1 MALRRYERLMGA
13 WMTQQLKRA
22 RAGLI
27 GFGIQRSLT
36 PAMHM
41 REGDAHGL
49 AYTYELIDLNELN
62 KTADD
67 LSALIAE
74 AEARGFCGLNITYPC
89 KQKVLPLLTEIS
101 DDARRLGAVNTVVLR
116 DGKRI
121 GHNTDWSGFAE
132 GLRRQLPNADL
143 TSVVQIG
150 AGGAGSATAFAVLQ
164 MGAKKLTIFDIDSGR
179 SAELAR
185 DMAKL
190 FPDADVVA
198 GRDLESAMAEASGL
212 VHATP
217 MGMDKHPGLPLP
229 AELLN
234 PPLWVAEIVYF
245 PLETALLQAARRRG
259 CQIANGGGMAVFQA
273 VGAFGLFTG
282 LAPDAQR
289 MLAHFAELT
298 GTDEIAL
305 ARLA

>member
-1 MALRRYERLMGA
+1 
-13 WMTQQLKRA
+13 MTQQRKEA

-41 REGDAHGL
+41 REGAAHGL
-49 AYTYELIDLNELN
+49 SYTYELIDLNEL
-62 KTADD
+62 KKSPDELET
-67 LSALIAE
+67 LIAQ
-74 AEARGFCGLNITYPC
+74 AEARGFSGLNITYPC
-89 KQKVLPLLTEIS
+89 KQRVLPFLTEVS
-101 DDARRLGAVNTVVLR
+101 DDARRLGAVNTVVLKG
-116 DGKRI
+116 GKRI

-132 GLRRQLPNADL
+132 GLRRQLPDADL

-164 MGAKKLTIFDIDSGR
+164 LGANKLTIFDIDADR
-179 SAELAR
+179 SVELAGE
-185 DMAKL
+185 MARH
-190 FPDADVVA
+190 FPQAEVVA

-229 AELLN
+229 QELLN
-234 PPLWVAEIVYF
+234 PPLWVADVVYF

-259 CQIANGGGMAVFQA
+259 CRVANGGGMAVFQA

-282 LAPDAQR
+282 LVPDAQR

>member
-1 MALRRYERLMGA
+1 MR
-13 WMTQQLKRA
+13 QQRDEA

-41 REGDAHGL
+41 REGRAHGL
-49 AYTYELIDLNELN
+49 AYSYELIDLNERK
-62 KTADD
+62 KTSDD
-67 LSALIAE
+67 LEALILE

-89 KQKVLPLLTEIS
+89 KQLVLPLLTEMS
-101 DDARRLGAVNTVVLR
+101 NDARRLGAVNTVVLR

-132 GLRRQLPNADL
+132 GLRRQLPDADL
-143 TSVVQIG
+143 SSVVQIG
-150 AGGAGSATAFAVLQ
+150 AGGAGAATAFAVLQ
-164 MGAKKLTIFDIDSGR
+164 MGARTLTIFDIDTVR
-179 SAELAR
+179 AAELAS

-190 FPDADVVA
+190 FPEALVVA
-198 GRDLESAMAEASGL
+198 GRDLESAMASASGL

-217 MGMDKHPGLPLP
+217 MGMDRHPGLPLP

-245 PLETALLQAARRRG
+245 PLETPLVQAARQRG
-259 CQIANGGGMAVFQA
+259 CRVANGGGMAVFQA

-305 ARLA
+305 AQLA

>member
-1 MALRRYERLMGA
+1 
-13 WMTQQLKRA
+13 MTQQRKDA

-49 AYTYELIDLNELN
+49 AYTYELIDLNELK
-62 KTADD
+62 KTPDD
-67 LSALIAE
+67 LEALIRE
-74 AEARGFCGLNITYPC
+74 AEARGFRGLNITYPC
-89 KQKVLPLLTEIS
+89 KQRVLPLLTEVS

-132 GLRRQLPNADL
+132 GLRRQLPDADL

-150 AGGAGSATAFAVLQ
+150 AGGAGAATAFAVLQ
-164 MGAKKLTIFDIDSGR
+164 MGARKLTIFDIDVER
-179 SAELAR
+179 SAELAGE
-185 DMAKL
+185 MGKL

-198 GRDLESAMAEASGL
+198 GRDLEHAMALASGL

-217 MGMDKHPGLPLP
+217 MGMDKYPGLPLP

-234 PPLWVAEIVYF
+234 PPLWVADVVYF

-259 CQIANGGGMAVFQA
+259 CRIANGGGMAVFQA

-282 LAPDAQR
+282 LEPDAQR

>member
-1 MALRRYERLMGA
+1 MAVVNGVGERMV
-13 WMTQQLKRA
+13 QQPREA

-41 REGDAHGL
+41 REGSAQSL
-49 AYTYELIDLNELN
+49 AYAYELIDLNEL
-62 KTADD
+62 KKLPDD
-67 LSALIAE
+67 LEALILD

-101 DDARRLGAVNTVVLR
+101 DDAQRLGAVNTVVLR

-121 GHNTDWSGFAE
+121 GYNTDWSGFAE
-132 GLRRQLPNADL
+132 GLRRQLPNVDL

-164 MGAKKLTIFDIDSGR
+164 LGARKLTVFDIDADRCAGLVR
-179 SAELAR
+179 E
-185 DMAKL
+185 MAKL
-190 FPDADVVA
+190 FPDAEVMM
-198 GRDLESAMAEASGL
+198 GRDLESAMASGSGL

-217 MGMDKHPGLPLP
+217 MGMDKHPGLPLA

-259 CQIANGGGMAVFQA
+259 CRVANGGGMAVFQA
-273 VGAFGLFTG
+273 VGAFELFTG
-282 LAPDAQR
+282 LKPDAQR

-298 GTDEIAL
+298 GTKEISL
-305 ARLA
+305 ANIA

>member
-1 MALRRYERLMGA
+1 
-13 WMTQQLKRA
+13 MTQQRKEA

-41 REGDAHGL
+41 REGAAHGL
-49 AYTYELIDLNELN
+49 AYTYELIDLNEL
-62 KTADD
+62 KKSPDD
-67 LSALIAE
+67 LETLIAQ

-89 KQKVLPLLTEIS
+89 KQRVLPFLTEVS
-101 DDARRLGAVNTVVLR
+101 DDARRLGAVNTVVLKG
-116 DGKRI
+116 GKRI

-132 GLRRQLPNADL
+132 GLRRQLPDADL

-164 MGAKKLTIFDIDSGR
+164 LGANKLTIFDIDADR
-179 SAELAR
+179 SVELAGE
-185 DMAKL
+185 MARH
-190 FPDADVVA
+190 FPQAEVVA

-229 AELLN
+229 QELLN
-234 PPLWVAEIVYF
+234 PPLWVADVVYF

-259 CQIANGGGMAVFQA
+259 CRVANGGGMAVFQA

-282 LAPDAQR
+282 LVPDAQR

>member
-1 MALRRYERLMGA
+1 MGA
-13 WMTQQLKRA
+13 GMTQQRKEA

-41 REGDAHGL
+41 REGAAHGL
-49 AYTYELIDLNELN
+49 AYTYELIDLNEL
-62 KTADD
+62 KKSPDD
-67 LSALIAE
+67 LETLISQ

-89 KQKVLPLLTEIS
+89 KQRVLPFLTEVS
-101 DDARRLGAVNTVVLR
+101 DDARRLGAVNTVVLKG
-116 DGKRI
+116 GKRI

-132 GLRRQLPNADL
+132 GLRRQLPDADL

-164 MGAKKLTIFDIDSGR
+164 LGANKLTIFDIDADR
-179 SAELAR
+179 SVELAGE
-185 DMAKL
+185 MARH
-190 FPDADVVA
+190 FPQAEVVA

-229 AELLN
+229 QELLN
-234 PPLWVAEIVYF
+234 PPLWVADVVYF

-259 CQIANGGGMAVFQA
+259 CRVANGGGMAVFQA

-282 LAPDAQR
+282 LVPDAQR

>member
-1 MALRRYERLMGA
+1 
-13 WMTQQLKRA
+13 MTQQRKEA

-41 REGDAHGL
+41 REGAAHGL
-49 AYTYELIDLNELN
+49 AYTYELIDLNEL
-62 KTADD
+62 KKSPDELET
-67 LSALIAE
+67 LISQ

-89 KQKVLPLLTEIS
+89 KQRVLPFLTEVS
-101 DDARRLGAVNTVVLR
+101 DDARRLGAVNTVVLKG
-116 DGKRI
+116 GKRI

-132 GLRRQLPNADL
+132 GLRRQLPDADL

-164 MGAKKLTIFDIDSGR
+164 LGANKLTIFDIDADR
-179 SAELAR
+179 SVELAGE
-185 DMAKL
+185 MARH
-190 FPDADVVA
+190 FPQAEVVA

-229 AELLN
+229 QELLN
-234 PPLWVAEIVYF
+234 PPLWVADVVYF

-259 CQIANGGGMAVFQA
+259 CRVANGGGMAVFQA

-282 LAPDAQR
+282 LVPDAQR

>member
-1 MALRRYERLMGA
+1 MMSWRHARKTGA
-13 WMTQQLKRA
+13 GMTLQRKEA

-41 REGDAHGL
+41 REGQSHGL
-49 AYTYELIDLNELN
+49 AYSYELIDLNELK
-62 KTADD
+62 KTPDD
-67 LSALIAE
+67 LEALIAE
-74 AEARGFCGLNITYPC
+74 AEERGFCGLNITYPC
-89 KQKVLPLLTEIS
+89 KQRVLPLLTEVS

-132 GLRRQLPNADL
+132 GLRRQLPDANL

-164 MGAKKLTIFDIDSGR
+164 MGAKSLTIFDIDADR
-179 SAELAR
+179 SAELAGE
-185 DMAKL
+185 MAKL
-190 FPDADVVA
+190 FPGAEAVA
-198 GRDLESAMAEASGL
+198 GRDLKDAMSGASGL

-217 MGMDKHPGLPLP
+217 TGMDKHPGLPLP

-259 CQIANGGGMAVFQA
+259 CRVANGGGMAVFQA
-273 VGAFGLFTG
+273 VGAFALFTG
-282 LAPDAQR
+282 LVPDRQR

-298 GTDEIAL
+298 GADEVAL
-305 ARLA
+305 ARLG

>member
-1 MALRRYERLMGA
+1 
-13 WMTQQLKRA
+13 MTQQRKEA

-41 REGDAHGL
+41 REGAAHGL
-49 AYTYELIDLNELN
+49 AYTYELIDLNELK
-62 KTADD
+62 KTPDD
-67 LSALIAE
+67 LEALISE

-89 KQKVLPLLTEIS
+89 KQLVLPLLSEVS
-101 DDARRLGAVNTVVLR
+101 DDARRLGAVNTVVLT

-132 GLRRQLPNADL
+132 GLRRQLPDADL
-143 TSVVQIG
+143 SSVVQIG
-150 AGGAGSATAFAVLQ
+150 AGGAGAATAFAVLQ
-164 MGAKKLTIFDIDSGR
+164 MGAGRLTIFDIDMAR
-179 SAELAR
+179 AVELAS
-185 DMAKL
+185 DMVRL
-190 FPDADVVA
+190 FPEACIVA
-198 GRDLESAMAEASGL
+198 GEDLESAMASATGL

-229 AELLN
+229 AEFLS

-259 CQIANGGGMAVFQA
+259 CRVANGGGMAVFQA

-282 LAPDAQR
+282 QVPDAQR

-298 GTDEIAL
+298 GTDQIAL

>member
-1 MALRRYERLMGA
+1 MK
-13 WMTQQLKRA
+13 QQRKEA

-41 REGDAHGL
+41 REGAAHGL
-49 AYTYELIDLNELN
+49 DFAYELIDLNELN

-67 LSALIAE
+67 LEALISE

-89 KQKVLPLLTEIS
+89 KQRVLPLLTDVS
-101 DDARRLGAVNTVVLR
+101 QDARRLGAVNTVVLEH
-116 DGKRI
+116 GKRI

-132 GLRRQLPNADL
+132 GLHRQLPDADL

-164 MGAKKLTIFDIDSGR
+164 LGAKKLTIFDIDADR
-179 SAELAR
+179 SVELAGE
-185 DMAKL
+185 MARH
-190 FPDADVVA
+190 FPQAEVLA
-198 GRDLESAMAEASGL
+198 GHDLESAMVEATGL

-217 MGMDKHPGLPLP
+217 MGMDKYPGLPLP

-234 PPLWVAEIVYF
+234 PPLWVADVVYF

-259 CQIANGGGMAVFQA
+259 CRVANGGGMAVFQA
-273 VGAFGLFTG
+273 VGAFALFTG
-282 LAPDAQR
+282 LVPDAQR

>member
-1 MALRRYERLMGA
+1 MGA
-13 WMTQQLKRA
+13 GMTQQRKEA

-41 REGDAHGL
+41 REGAAHGL

-62 KTADD
+62 KTPGD
-67 LSALIAE
+67 LDALISE

-89 KQKVLPLLTEIS
+89 KQRVLPLLTEVS

-116 DGKRI
+116 NGKRI
-121 GHNTDWSGFAE
+121 GHNTDWFGFAE

-164 MGAKKLTIFDIDSGR
+164 MGAKKLTIFDIDVDR
-179 SAELAR
+179 SVELAGE
-185 DMAKL
+185 MAKHFL
-190 FPDADVVA
+190 EAEVVV
-198 GRDLESAMAEASGL
+198 GRDLESAMASASGL

-229 AELLN
+229 ADLLN
-234 PPLWVAEIVYF
+234 PPLWVADVVYF
-245 PLETALLQAARRRG
+245 PLETALLQAARRGG
-259 CQIANGGGMAVFQA
+259 CQVANGGGMAVFQA

-282 LAPDAQR
+282 LVPDAQR

-298 GTDEIAL
+298 GIDEIAL

>member
-1 MALRRYERLMGA
+1 MLPQRKE
-13 WMTQQLKRA
+13 A

-41 REGDAHGL
+41 REGRAHGL
-49 AYTYELIDLNELN
+49 AYSYELIDLHERK
-62 KTADD
+62 KTPDD
-67 LSALIAE
+67 LEALIAE
-74 AEARGFCGLNITYPC
+74 AEAREFCGLNITYPC
-89 KQKVLPLLTEIS
+89 KQLVLPLLTEVS
-101 DDARRLGAVNTVVLR
+101 DDARRLRAVNTVVLR

-132 GLRRQLPNADL
+132 GLRRQLPDADL

-150 AGGAGSATAFAVLQ
+150 AGGAGAATAFAVLK
-164 MGAKKLTIFDIDSGR
+164 MGTSKLTIFDIDANR
-179 SAELAR
+179 SVELAGE
-185 DMAKL
+185 MARL
-190 FPDADVVA
+190 FPEAEVMA
-198 GRDLESAMAEASGL
+198 GRYLENAMAEASGL

-234 PPLWVAEIVYF
+234 PPLWVADVVYF

-259 CQIANGGGMAVFQA
+259 CRVANGGGMAVFQA

-282 LAPDAQR
+282 LVPDAQR